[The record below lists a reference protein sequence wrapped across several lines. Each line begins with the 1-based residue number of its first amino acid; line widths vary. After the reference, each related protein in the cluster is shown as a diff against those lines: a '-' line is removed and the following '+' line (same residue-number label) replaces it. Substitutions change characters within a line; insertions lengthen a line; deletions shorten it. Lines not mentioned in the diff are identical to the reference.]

1 MFLQI
6 STTAVFF
13 GILATS
19 SHGFHLEDAGED
31 VFDRAGTI
39 WQWGDERLKAAT
51 EGADLPDPP
60 RIFADVTSLKI
71 GFATTMVYELGL
83 IALCVILARQRGVRQ
98 TIRALQLREFSFDD
112 LWVPIGLVI
121 VMYGFVLGWGIFAD
135 YTDIELLKPR
145 SNVPEPIV
153 RDPLALAMAG
163 VLACLL
169 APLSE
174 ELFFRGFLFRGLLRW
189 GFWPAA
195 ALSGFIFSVAHLS
208 TGALIP
214 FWVVGIVLA
223 WLAWRRARM
232 WDAIVFHFLF
242 NSTSYVL
249 LASGAG
255 GRNV

>member
-6 STTAVFF
+6 STTAVFL
-13 GILATS
+13 GILAAS
-19 SHGFHLEDAGED
+19 SHNFHLEDAGED
-31 VFDRAGTI
+31 VFDRAGAI

-51 EGADLPDPP
+51 EGSELPDAPQ
-60 RIFADVTSLKI
+60 IFADVTSLKI
-71 GFATTMVYELGL
+71 GFATTMAYELGL
-83 IALCVILARQRGVRQ
+83 VALCYLLMRQRGLRQ
-98 TIRALQLREFSFDD
+98 TIRALHLREFSFDD

-121 VMYGFVLGWGIFAD
+121 VMYGFVIGWGIFAD

-153 RDPLALAMAG
+153 RDGLALAMAG
-163 VLACLL
+163 VLACVL

-195 ALSGFIFSVAHLS
+195 GLSGFIFSLAHLS

-214 FWVVGIVLA
+214 FWVVGMVLA
-223 WLAWRRARM
+223 WLAWRRGRM

-242 NSTSYVL
+242 NTTSYVL